1 MRVAAVQFR
10 IADLDTV
17 EQFEARVAKA
27 VAKAARGGAD
37 FVLFP
42 ELFAMG
48 VLSVGGQA
56 LPASEAIGPAA
67 DYFPRLLAL
76 CERLAGEHA
85 VNLIGGSHP
94 RRMPDGT
101 IRNTCPM
108 VLRGGGGTHLRDKL
122 HITPWE
128 RETWGIAPGD
138 GAEPVETDRGPI
150 AVMICYDSE
159 FPELPRHLID
169 AGALVLFVPYCTEDR
184 RGHLRVR
191 YCCQARTV
199 ENQCHVVTA
208 GLVGETRRVEGL
220 EECFAQSAVFSPS
233 DAGFAPDGIAAE
245 AKAAEEA
252 IVFADLSLADLMT
265 ARAGGA
271 VRNLADRRDDLYR
284 VEWRGSGTGAS
295 NAGGAE

>member
-10 IADLDTV
+10 VADIDAV
-17 EQFEARVAKA
+17 EQFEAQVADA
-27 VAKAARGGAD
+27 VAAAARGGAD
-37 FVLFP
+37 FAVFP

-48 VLSVGGQA
+48 VLSAGGQA
-56 LPASEAIGPAA
+56 LPAREAIGPAA
-67 DYFPRLLAL
+67 DYFPRLLTL
-76 CERLAGEHA
+76 LERLAQDHA
-85 VNLIGGSHP
+85 INLIGGTHP
-94 RRMPDGT
+94 RRTADGA
-101 IRNTCPM
+101 IRNTCPV

-138 GAEPVETDRGPI
+138 SAEPVSTDRGPI
-150 AVMICYDSE
+150 GVMICYDSE

-169 AGALVLFVPYCTEDR
+169 AGAMVLFVPYCTEDR

-208 GLVGETRRVEGL
+208 GVTGSTERVEGL
-220 EECFAQSAVFSPS
+220 EECHAQSAVLSPS
-233 DAGFAPDGIAAE
+233 DAGFAPDGVVAE
-245 AKAAEEA
+245 AGEGAET
-252 IVFADLSLADLMT
+252 ILFADLSLADLAT

-271 VRNLADRRDDLYR
+271 VRNLADRRHDLYR
-284 VEWRGSGTGAS
+284 VEWRGR
-295 NAGGAE
+295 